1 MADMDT
7 LYRCASAGNLA
18 DLDWY
23 CQRYLNELIQKYD
36 KTGEM
41 ELIYTIPR
49 PDNYKVFTILHEK
62 DRYVGG
68 GRVSVTEDLQSV
80 KKKVVEVVDAKRGLF
95 GFVASTVGGLKCE
108 LFSVYS
114 EEVKTL
120 GGEDL
125 SFETDQDAIEGAVKH
140 IAELW
145 AITY

>member
-1 MADMDT
+1 
-7 LYRCASAGNLA
+7 
-18 DLDWY
+18 
-23 CQRYLNELIQKYD
+23 
-36 KTGEM
+36 M